1 MPNYLS
7 QNYICGLIF
16 TGSKELKCM
25 ISYILMY
32 EYDFVNLSLAKRV
45 RAKPQRN
52 KTQVVSTVNCV
63 AVSWK

>member
-1 MPNYLS
+1 MANYLS
-7 QNYICGLIF
+7 HCGLIF
-16 TGSKELKCM
+16 ISSKELKCV

-45 RAKPQRN
+45 RAKPQRK

-63 AVSWK
+63 TVS